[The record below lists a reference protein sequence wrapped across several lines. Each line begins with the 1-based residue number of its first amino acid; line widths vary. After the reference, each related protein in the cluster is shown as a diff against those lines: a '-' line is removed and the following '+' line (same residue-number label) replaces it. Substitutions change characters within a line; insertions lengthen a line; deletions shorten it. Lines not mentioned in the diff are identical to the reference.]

1 MNSTHNTITTLNKI
15 AFAIILLF
23 SFNSYGLKEVKVKS
37 KINKVTVYQQGAQI
51 QRKASYSVSKGI
63 NEIIIEGISPNIDQN
78 SIQVNASG
86 NIILLDSK
94 FTVEYPKP
102 IVNENYNKSIP
113 AKIQKEINLLN
124 DSLFEISYKLLEIQ
138 YKMEVLNNEKR
149 IIENNGTIKGS
160 GKVNDSI
167 PLLKD
172 ALEFYHIKMNKINQ
186 ELLYLNKKKAVV
198 TKVQKRMNRRLTD
211 LNNYNANNQL
221 IPTPNK
227 APIYKIKIT
236 VSAKEAV
243 SGKIYVSYLVNGAGW
258 TPMYDL
264 RSKASNNTINLTYK
278 AQVYQNTGV
287 KWNNVR
293 LSLSTNNPYA
303 NKTKPELYPW
313 YLNYTTNYYNTKAT
327 TNTAS
332 TNIAYKKNELKPQ
345 SISEE
350 KESASIAIN
359 DYEEKDA
366 MNSTQFTQ
374 MIEQLISVEY
384 AIDLPYTI
392 ESTNEKYMVLVD
404 SKTLDTQYKYYS
416 VPKMDLSCYLV
427 AQITNLGD
435 LNLIPGN
442 ATIFHDGA
450 YLGVTYLNP
459 SIMSD
464 TMNLSL
470 GKDPKLQVKR
480 TLLKNESKEK
490 VIGDKILKTYS
501 YYMELK
507 NHKSNTVKVT
517 VQDQIPITQNTE
529 IEIELINGSKGK
541 LNEIT
546 GLMEWDL
553 RLKSKETKKI
563 NLVYTVTYNKTKN
576 VNLTAL
582 K

>member
-1 MNSTHNTITTLNKI
+1 MFSLNTY
-15 AFAIILLF
+15 AV
-23 SFNSYGLKEVKVKS
+23 KEVKVKS

-51 QRKASYSVSKGI
+51 QRKASYTVSKGI

-86 NIILLDSK
+86 KIILLDSK

-102 IVNENYNKSIP
+102 VINENYGKSIP
-113 AKIQKEINLLN
+113 PKIQKEILLLN
-124 DSLFEISYKLLEIQ
+124 DSLFDISYQLLEIQ
-138 YKMEVLNNEKR
+138 YKIEVLNNEKR
-149 IIENNGTIKGS
+149 IIENNGTIKGT

-186 ELLYLNKKKAVV
+186 ELLILNRKNAVIAK
-198 TKVQKRMNRRLTD
+198 TKLRMNKRLND

-221 IPTPNK
+221 IPSPNK

-236 VSAKEAV
+236 VSADEAT
-243 SGKIYVSYLVNGAGW
+243 SGRVYVNYLVNGAGW

-287 KWNNVR
+287 KWDNVR

-313 YLNYTTNYYNTKAT
+313 YLNYTTTYYNTTAT
-327 TNTAS
+327 TS
-332 TNIAYKKNELKPQ
+332 SPNISYKSRALKPQ
-345 SISEE
+345 NVKEE
-350 KESASIAIN
+350 NESAAAVMD
-359 DYEEKDA
+359 DYAEKDA
-366 MNSTQFTQ
+366 MNASQFTQ

-404 SKTLDTQYKYYS
+404 SKTLDTHYKYYS

-435 LNLIPGN
+435 LNLVPGN

-459 SIMSD
+459 SVMSD

-490 VIGDKILKTYS
+490 VIGDKILKTYA

-507 NHKSNTVKVT
+507 NHKSRTVKIT
-517 VQDQIPITQNTE
+517 VQDQVPITQNTE

-553 RLKSKETKKI
+553 RLKSKETKNI